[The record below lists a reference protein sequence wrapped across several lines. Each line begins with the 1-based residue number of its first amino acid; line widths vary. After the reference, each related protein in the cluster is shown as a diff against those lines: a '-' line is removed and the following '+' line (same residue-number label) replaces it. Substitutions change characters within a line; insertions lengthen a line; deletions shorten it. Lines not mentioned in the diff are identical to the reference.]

1 MLAYWEYKMAS
12 LLNKKNF
19 GRRTKIPMLHNH
31 ASDSI
36 SKIANP
42 IINNSRTPNLLKKII
57 SQKTGVAILALTIFG
72 AFGTLIVKAGDDAGV
87 YDFIKSQSKSGNSA
101 RRTSALPPIFVPS
114 PSSYSRQSQSH
125 QSLGYARSNDY
136 DYAPRKM
143 GGDYLRN
150 DYHPRSLKADHSK
163 TKYSNRI
170 AKKAGY
176 KLDNNNDDYIKSM
189 VARSNQPVAYCVRL
203 CDGFY
208 FPVGTG
214 NDNFDKHESA
224 CNSVCPSAQTRV
236 YVAQNGSDDIG
247 KASHRGQTYA
257 KLGSA
262 FSYRQQRT
270 KTCSCNATSSTGGLG
285 MFSPLPENDTT
296 LNRGDVVMTD
306 AGFKA
311 FAGGKNFP
319 HRGTEFVPATWMKS
333 LTASERDSLMNM
345 ANGGRRL
352 SPSEKRKAKQKTVE
366 QKIIAVKTASYQSNS
381 LTAPDYAPVEAS
393 NSKFV
398 RNVAPFI
405 SGAITPR

>member
-1 MLAYWEYKMAS
+1 MAIS
-12 LLNKKNF
+12 LKLNTF
-19 GRRTKIPMLHNH
+19 GRRSIAPMLQKETL
-31 ASDSI
+31 ASSPV
-36 SKIANP
+36 SVLSQLK
-42 IINNSRTPNLLKKII
+42 LKKLWLSRKAALCII
-57 SQKTGVAILALTIFG
+57 AATSIFG
-72 AFGTLIVKAGDDAGV
+72 AFGTLVVKAGDDAGV
-87 YDFIKSQSKSGNSA
+87 YDFIKSQSKSGTSA
-101 RRTSALPPIFVPS
+101 RRSADLPPIFVPS
-114 PSSYSRQSQSH
+114 NQYYSRQNSSRQAI
-125 QSLGYARSNDY
+125 GYARSNDY
-136 DYAPRKM
+136 DYAPRKI

-150 DYHPRSLKADHSK
+150 DYHPRSLKADRSK
-163 TKYSNRI
+163 KSNNSLSH
-170 AKKAGY
+170 KSEK
-176 KLDNNNDDYIKSM
+176 NNDTALS
-189 VARSNQPVAYCVRL
+189 ARVSQPVAYCVRL

-214 NDNFDKHESA
+214 YDNFDKHESA

-262 FSYRQQRT
+262 FSYRQQRI

-333 LTASERDSLMNM
+333 LTARERDNLMNM

-352 SPSEKRKAKQKTVE
+352 SPSEKRKAKQKTAE
-366 QKIIAVKTASYQSNS
+366 QKIIAVKTANYQSNS
-381 LTAPDYAPVEAS
+381 LIAPDYAPVEAS

-405 SGAITPR
+405 SVAITHR

>member
-1 MLAYWEYKMAS
+1 MAS

-19 GRRTKIPMLHNH
+19 GRRTTIPMPQNNV
-31 ASDSI
+31 SDSVVL
-36 SKIANP
+36 IATQNT
-42 IINNSRTPNLLKKII
+42 RRFLKNII
-57 SQKTGVAILALTIFG
+57 SRKSGLAIIAATTIFG
-72 AFGTLIVKAGDDAGV
+72 AFGALVVKAGDDSGV
-87 YDFIKSQSKSGNSA
+87 YEFIKSQSKSGHA
-101 RRTSALPPIFVPS
+101 TQRAATLPPIFVPS
-114 PSSYSRQSQSH
+114 AQYYSRQSSNRQAI
-125 QSLGYARSNDY
+125 GYARSNDY

-150 DYHPRSLKADHSK
+150 DYHPRTSKADNSKDRHSVASKK
-163 TKYSNRI
+163 TSN
-170 AKKAGY
+170 KSNKNDGNSHSLTAG
-176 KLDNNNDDYIKSM
+176 LS
-189 VARSNQPVAYCVRL
+189 QPVAYCVRL

-236 YVAQNGSDDIG
+236 YVAPTGSDDIA

-257 KLGSA
+257 KLASA

-285 MFSPLPENDTT
+285 MFSPALENDTT

-319 HRGTEFVPATWMKS
+319 HRGSEFVPATWMKS
-333 LTASERDSLMNM
+333 LTAGERDTLVNM

-352 SPSEKRKAKQKTVE
+352 SPSDKRSRKQKMAD
-366 QKIIAVKTASYQSNS
+366 KKLSPVKTANYQSNG
-381 LTAPDYAPVEAS
+381 LTAVDYAPVEAS
-393 NSKFV
+393 ERKFI
-398 RNVAPFI
+398 RNVAPLV

>member
-1 MLAYWEYKMAS
+1 MAS

-19 GRRTKIPMLHNH
+19 GRRTKIPMPHKH
-31 ASDSI
+31 ASGSLFE
-36 SKIANP
+36 SANTLSD
-42 IINNSRTPNLLKKII
+42 NSTARNFFKNFI
-57 SQKTGVAILALTIFG
+57 SQRAGVAILALTIFG

-87 YDFIKSQSKSGNSA
+87 YDFIKSQSKSDNSA
-101 RRTSALPPIFVPS
+101 RRTSSLPPIFVPS
-114 PSSYSRQSQSH
+114 TQYYSRQNSPRQAI
-125 QSLGYARSNDY
+125 GYARSNDY

-143 GGDYLRN
+143 GGDYMRN
-150 DYHPRSLKADHSK
+150 DYHPRSLKADNSKAKYSSK
-163 TKYSNRI
+163 TIKNKKLSRKTDHNTDSNV
-170 AKKAGY
+170 
-176 KLDNNNDDYIKSM
+176 DTTM
-189 VARSNQPVAYCVRL
+189 VARVSQPVAYCVRL

-236 YVAQNGSDDIG
+236 YVAPTGSDDIG

-257 KLGSA
+257 KLASA

-285 MFSPLPENDTT
+285 MFSPAPENDTT
-296 LNRGDVVMTD
+296 LNRGDVVMTN

-319 HRGTEFVPATWMKS
+319 HRGSEFVPATWMKS
-333 LTASERDSLMNM
+333 LSAIERDKLVNM

-352 SPSEKRKAKQKTVE
+352 SPSDKRSRKQKMAD
-366 QKIIAVKTASYQSNS
+366 KKLSPVKTANYQSNG
-381 LTAPDYAPVEAS
+381 LTAVDYAPVEAS
-393 NSKFV
+393 ERKFI
-398 RNVAPFI
+398 RNVAPLV